1 MTPTRWILLVL
12 TLVVLTVAALFT
24 VQNSG
29 RTTDLS
35 LDLYFWA
42 VHLKQD
48 VAVPYLL
55 WGTLG
60 SGLLLGGILGRLSGR
75 SSSRVDS
82 FASTSGGGSYGGSGS
97 RSDDDWT

>member
-12 TLVVLTVAALFT
+12 TLLVVFVAALFT
-24 VQNSG
+24 VQNSA
-29 RTTDLS
+29 RVTDLS
-35 LDLYFWA
+35 LDLYFTA
-42 VHLKQD
+42 FHLKQQ

-60 SGLLLGGILGRLSGR
+60 SGLMLGGILGRLSGR
-75 SSSRVDS
+75 SRDKVDS
-82 FASTSGGGSYGGSGS
+82 FSSTSGGAYGGAA